1 MMGSGPPQPEC
12 QIVDCEAAYYDG
24 DADDLHG
31 TVKQLKTATE
41 RVEENER
48 TIAFSDI
55 GSMKLLTISAN
66 MPALSLD
73 LPTLYGSRCI
83 HFSQL
88 LHTVSMAGTLL
99 SLSHL
104 FSLNS
109 RAQTAISASISD
121 DSIMALSVISLLIVE
136 KIP

>member
-1 MMGSGPPQPEC
+1 MMGFSPPQPEC
-12 QIVDCEAAYYDG
+12 KVVDCEAAYYNR
-24 DADDLHG
+24 DANDLHDLG
-31 TVKQLKTATE
+31 KYPKAAMR

-121 DSIMALSVISLLIVE
+121 DSIMALSVMSLLIVE

>member
-1 MMGSGPPQPEC
+1 MMGFSPPHSEC
-12 QIVDCEAAYYDG
+12 QVVDCEAAYYYH
-24 DADDLHG
+24 DANDLHEVG
-31 TVKQLKTATE
+31 KHSSAMQRGDCIKK
-41 RVEENER
+41 R

-55 GSMKLLTISAN
+55 GSIKLLTISAN

-104 FSLNS
+104 FVLNS
-109 RAQTAISASISD
+109 RAQTAISASMSE
-121 DSIMALSVISLLIVE
+121 DSIIALSVMSLLIVE
-136 KIP
+136 KTP

>member
-1 MMGSGPPQPEC
+1 MKWFNTSR
-12 QIVDCEAAYYDG
+12 
-24 DADDLHG
+24 
-31 TVKQLKTATE
+31 KATE
-41 RVEENER
+41 RVEEREL
-48 TIAFSDI
+48 TMAFSDI

-121 DSIMALSVISLLIVE
+121 DSIIALSVISLLIVE

>member
-1 MMGSGPPQPEC
+1 MMSFGSPQPEC
-12 QIVDCEAAYYDG
+12 QVVDCEATYYDG
-24 DADDLHG
+24 HTDDLPE
-31 TVKQLKTATE
+31 VVSLFISAKE
-41 RVEENER
+41 RAKKKER
-48 TIAFSDI
+48 TIALSDI

-88 LHTVSMAGTLL
+88 LHTISMAGTLL

-121 DSIMALSVISLLIVE
+121 DSIMALSLISLLIVE

>member
-1 MMGSGPPQPEC
+1 MMGFSPPQPER
-12 QIVDCEAAYYDG
+12 QVIDCEAAYYDG
-24 DADDLHG
+24 DANDLHE
-31 TVKQLKTATE
+31 VVRHVKTAKG
-41 RVEENER
+41 RVEEKER

-104 FSLNS
+104 FS
-109 RAQTAISASISD
+109 
-121 DSIMALSVISLLIVE
+121 
-136 KIP
+136 